1 MTDTSSLAI
10 THATTDSYPVP
21 APPGSPAADGAVS
34 DSAAPDEEEPYT
46 IKCICSFEEDD
57 GSTVFCEGCET
68 WQHII
73 CYYPDK
79 KVPDVHNCVDCEP
92 RPLDNRRA
100 TERQRLRR
108 QREKSEE
115 GDRKPR
121 RPGPKTQR
129 RRPKDTEVNGFGH
142 QRSESSAR
150 EQPPAKKAK
159 TSHRPSTS
167 IGGLSG
173 IPALPAESRKRRSS
187 TSVAMSPT
195 KSSELP
201 IPLYSNEFLNLYDRD
216 EDYDEID
223 SNLFVNVSLMRDT
236 VSWLKDPEALA
247 RVTNGRPAED
257 TFQWSDAALDRSRW
271 PSLAVDT
278 ITDPSTEISG
288 KHPTYKIIKTQDSV
302 RRDQVVGEITG
313 KVGYFRDYCL
323 DPSNRWSKLR
333 HPEPFVFFSA
343 HLPLYIDGRRE
354 GNKLR
359 YIRRSC
365 RPNVSLKIYITND
378 VEYHFCFVAKDD
390 IPANSEIT
398 AMWYLDPEFH
408 EATNGV
414 VKQEA
419 GDPEAASVCISN
431 TLANFGT
438 CACDLPLDEC
448 TMAKLDRRRRPK
460 LDSVKPNGKRRK
472 VKSKAVASPME
483 TGRASTSRA
492 GSETTKQDED
502 DPAADS
508 RSTSGS
514 TRGHPRSR
522 DLSPAQPLPELSTRE
537 RRKIADAEKQFQQL
551 EDRHVHPKKKKR
563 SSGPSHSTQTG
574 HFGTQRASGKSHLDT
589 QSRSPTAVSPGIMA
603 PRNSNPP
610 GQSHRRR
617 RPVYVDAAV
626 QVNRDNDSPPP
637 RPARP
642 IRPFIS
648 MTRRLLL
655 RYDAENIRRA
665 ELTRQHLSSAG
676 SDSVATFGTFES
688 PGPSLLRSPATVH
701 DRSDAALASLS
712 SPSTPAQGDLEMRDG
727 SSARTDSLGPSNDPR
742 KPPIP
747 PPWPSTVAHNVLIP
761 GARRRS
767 DLRVS
772 MPPPHAVNAP
782 SAISPGSSTSLAFPL
797 PHEISSPHAF
807 MPSGHAPTPTPAK
820 KKLSLGDYLIRRGT
834 MTTSDKPAPAKKSP
848 SAGHGSADRPHTPTQ
863 PELHDKPEPAS
874 SPNMP
879 MKDAPESTPT
889 HIPSIS
895 S

>member
-100 TERQRLRR
+100 TERQRVRR
-108 QREKSEE
+108 QREKSED

-129 RRPKDTEVNGFGH
+129 RKLKDSEVNGFGH

-159 TSHRPSTS
+159 TSHRTSAS

-187 TSVAMSPT
+187 TSIAMSPT
-195 KSSELP
+195 KSELP

-302 RRDQVVGEITG
+302 RRDEVVGEITG

-390 IPANSEIT
+390 IPANTEIT

-414 VKQEA
+414 VKQES

-438 CACDLPLDEC
+438 CACDLPVEEC

-460 LDSVKPNGKRRK
+460 LDSVKTNGKRRK
-472 VKSKAVASPME
+472 VKSKAIASPME

-492 GSETTKQDED
+492 GSETTKHDED

-522 DLSPAQPLPELSTRE
+522 DLSPAQPLSELSTRE

-563 SSGPSHSTQTG
+563 SSGPSHSTQPG
-574 HFGTQRASGKSHLDT
+574 YFATQRSSGKSHLDT
-589 QSRSPTAVSPGIMA
+589 QSRSPTAVSPGTMA
-603 PRNSNPP
+603 PGNSNPQ
-610 GQSHRRR
+610 GLAQRRR

-626 QVNRDNDSPPP
+626 QCNRDDDSPPP
-637 RPARP
+637 LPRTTPL
-642 IRPFIS
+642 ILYMS
-648 MTRRLLL
+648 MTRRLLM

-665 ELTRQHLSSAG
+665 EVARQQLSSAG
-676 SDSVATFGTFES
+676 SDSAATYRTFES
-688 PGPSLLRSPATVH
+688 PGPSLRSPVTAH
-701 DRSDAALASLS
+701 DRSDAAMASLD
-712 SPSTPAQGDLEMRDG
+712 SPSTPVHAGRE
-727 SSARTDSLGPSNDPR
+727 SSARTDSLATSNDPR
-742 KPPIP
+742 VPPSP
-747 PPWPSTVAHNVLIP
+747 PPWPSTAAHNVLIP
-761 GARRRS
+761 GAHHRNN
-767 DLRVS
+767 LRVS
-772 MPPPHAVNAP
+772 MPPPHGVYPP
-782 SAISPGSSTSLAFPL
+782 STISPSSATSLASPL
-797 PHEISSPHAF
+797 PHDHTSPHTF
-807 MPSGHAPTPTPAK
+807 MPPLGHAPTPTPAK

-834 MTTSDKPAPAKKSP
+834 MTTSDKHAPTKKSP
-848 SAGHGSADRPHTPTQ
+848 SAGDGTADRPLTPTQ
-863 PELHDKPEPAS
+863 PELHDKSEPTS
-874 SPNMP
+874 SPNMS

>member
-1 MTDTSSLAI
+1 
-10 THATTDSYPVP
+10 
-21 APPGSPAADGAVS
+21 
-34 DSAAPDEEEPYT
+34 
-46 IKCICSFEEDD
+46 
-57 GSTVFCEGCET
+57 
-68 WQHII
+68 
-73 CYYPDK
+73 
-79 KVPDVHNCVDCEP
+79 
-92 RPLDNRRA
+92 
-100 TERQRLRR
+100 
-108 QREKSEE
+108 
-115 GDRKPR
+115 
-121 RPGPKTQR
+121 
-129 RRPKDTEVNGFGH
+129 VNGFGH

-150 EQPPAKKAK
+150 ELPPAKKAK
-159 TSHRPSTS
+159 TSHRPSAS

-195 KSSELP
+195 KPSELP
-201 IPLYSNEFLNLYDRD
+201 IPLYSNEFLHLYDRD

-223 SNLFVNVSLMRDT
+223 SNLFVNMSLMRDT

-288 KHPTYKIIKTQDSV
+288 KHPTYKIIKTQNSV
-302 RRDQVVGEITG
+302 RRDEVVGEITG

-414 VKQEA
+414 VKHES
-419 GDPEAASVCISN
+419 GDPEAASICISN

-438 CACDLPLDEC
+438 CACELPMEEC

-460 LDSVKPNGKRRK
+460 LDLVKPNGKRRK

-483 TGRASTSRA
+483 TARASTSRA
-492 GSETTKQDED
+492 GSETTKHDED

-551 EDRHVHPKKKKR
+551 EDRHVHPRKKKR
-563 SSGPSHSTQTG
+563 SSGPSHSTPTG
-574 HFGTQRASGKSHLDT
+574 YFGTQRSSAKTHHDT
-589 QSRSPTAVSPGIMA
+589 QSRSPTAVSPGTA
-603 PRNSNPP
+603 TTRNSNLPV
-610 GQSHRRR
+610 QAHRLR
-617 RPVYVDAAV
+617 RPIYADVAI
-626 QVNRDNDSPPP
+626 QCNRDEDTPPSCPAQSP
-637 RPARP
+637 
-642 IRPFIS
+642 RPFIS
-648 MTRRLLL
+648 MTRALLM

-665 ELTRQHLSSAG
+665 ELARQHLSSAG
-676 SDSVATFGTFES
+676 SDSVATFGTFDS
-688 PGPSLLRSPATVH
+688 PGPSHLRSPATAH
-701 DRSDAALASLS
+701 DRSDAVMAPLD
-712 SPSTPAQGDLEMRDG
+712 SPSTPVQGDPEQDDSTG
-727 SSARTDSLGPSNDPR
+727 SGDDPR

-767 DLRVS
+767 NLRVS
-772 MPPPHAVNAP
+772 MPPPLGVHAP
-782 SAISPGSSTSLAFPL
+782 SAVSPGSATSHASPL
-797 PHEISSPHAF
+797 SHETSSPHTF
-807 MPSGHAPTPTPAK
+807 VPSLGHAPTPTPAK

-834 MTTSDKPAPAKKSP
+834 MTTSDKPAPTKKSI
-848 SAGHGSADRPHTPTQ
+848 SGGDGNADRPHTPTQ
-863 PELHDKPEPAS
+863 PELLDRPEPAS